1 MKRRL
6 ISMLLLVALMVTLIP
21 SSIPTVMAASEETES
36 EATGKVYV
44 VKQDGTGDFTTIQA
58 AADIAQ
64 TGDTIIVHGGT
75 YREEVIFP
83 RGGTSEDA
91 RITLKAAEG
100 EEVTVTGSEIV
111 SGWTPVA
118 DQPGVWSITI
128 PGTIFEEDVSGTF
141 FNPYAVRWQSSV
153 RGNYPTCGTI
163 YLNDAPL
170 EEVYQDANSG
180 SGNNARK
187 GLFVNANT
195 WKLVEVDEETNDT
208 VVWANFG
215 DVNPN
220 AADNVTESNA
230 RKQVITGAWN
240 IGYITVDGFTVL
252 RGCAP
257 KAIDFWRSDRA
268 AMSGGIATNGGYYW
282 IIENCN
288 VSQCRGVAVD
298 FGLGSRTHE
307 VNNGGTPDVYGYHII
322 RNNKIYDNQSNGIM
336 AYCGPYTEIYGN
348 ALANNNAMNTT
359 LLSEAYIKDVNGGW
373 GIKIYDNYFYSDKTW
388 GTLAIWLD
396 SETDGC
402 VISNNVFY
410 SETGGFNSTYGA
422 ILYETCHGWN
432 VCSNNIVVGGPI
444 RLYGNSVSDTYVIN
458 NLVID
463 GKNASQLIHM
473 GRNGTNPSATF
484 DPEKSPVPVMSTREE
499 QDAAAAVAIAAGARE
514 IIGFGVEGIGF
525 LGKSGLSSS
534 GSEGATYF
542 ANGIGVGRSMR
553 PIVPGELTA
562 LGTAPIPEYRDYNV
576 SVARLGCTNRY
587 NKLLN
592 NIFFDSTVTGSGT
605 EVDKEEYI
613 SDWVELTRNYEA
625 IYENGSRSS
634 VFYPATARAIELTS
648 TLYRQYY
655 PSTAW
660 GNRADY
666 NAYYKG
672 ASSNLSGYITGDGF
686 VQDGNS
692 VQKPETGGYEIE
704 ATPDSFKISLTVDE
718 SVLDLGA
725 QSYLTVDTFGP
736 AAAYKYLGVEW
747 YPEEEYITKDFFG
760 NERTKENNVIGP
772 FADLKAGENTYQLWP
787 KAESHEPTTYIVNQD
802 GSGDFTT
809 IQAAANIAMPGDTII
824 VHGGT
829 YREEVVFPRGGTS
842 EDARITL
849 KAAEGEE
856 VIVTGSDTVQ
866 PNEWTP
872 VEDMPGVY
880 KLVKPNSYF
889 PGHRENRG
897 DRLPGWTSD
906 LDQFNPFN
914 SFWRSRANSSS
925 PSSGSGASQKLGYV
939 SCGQVYLNGEPMNQ
953 RWSLNG
959 EESGITNS
967 TFGTVAATPGT
978 WIAHVDVINDGVN
991 PMTTSPNGNPD
1002 LENGNTTIYVNFGD
1016 VDPRNP
1022 AVDTEINVRMQCLTA
1037 EWNLGYITLD
1047 GFTVMRGAGPKTVD
1061 FWQIRAEGM
1070 FGAIST
1076 NGGYHWI
1083 IENCDVTQ
1091 CRGVAIDFGNG
1102 SRGQEERY
1110 GKGYDYGEYSDNTP
1124 GGYNGNGPDLYGYH
1138 IIRYCNVFDNATNGM
1153 FAYRGAY
1160 TEIHDC
1166 TFVNNNA
1173 INTGLASEAYFK
1185 DVSGGFGINLHDNYF
1200 YSDQSW
1206 NTMPIW
1212 MDCEC
1217 DDVIVANNVVY
1228 AAGTGSADGFSNITY
1243 ELNAGWNLF
1252 ANNIIINCGVS
1263 NGVNGNMNIMN
1274 NLLINTGNY
1283 SVIGSASQARAG
1295 AEGGSNNAATISDEL
1310 TTVNSTS
1317 ARNRTNRVVEPGTLN
1332 EISTVGNPTSRFD
1345 GYSRYNK
1352 FMGNILFGSTSPNT
1366 SGTNYDE
1373 ATRVTGYGE
1382 FVLKRQDE
1390 CEPGH
1395 VAMPDFSGG
1404 VASFHAG
1411 LPDVVEMQ
1419 NAGTIFDWVW
1429 VYAAGEA
1436 GKRPIARTTYGNMAD
1451 WNVHYGMA
1459 TRPAAWEQRG
1469 FESHGVTVP
1478 ASDGI
1483 NYVINGDKDSFSITL
1498 NVDESAIDVNP
1509 PLFTS
1514 EFMGPSDMKINLGF
1528 YSAPPSVD
1536 KDILGNLR
1544 TTNVAGP
1551 FANLKAGENVYQIW
1565 PRLSEPEPDDNF
1577 NPAGFVITGDPESE
1591 NGATWTYKSTD
1602 KDVEYDING
1611 VILKPVGEGPFPAV
1625 IISHGSGGNAS
1636 GYSLTVAQEMV
1647 KWGLVCIAPNYT
1659 HAGAPYNQGTPSGG
1673 NMACPANL
1681 LRAHKALDILGGI
1694 GYVDT
1699 SRVAIHGHSMGAY
1712 LTGGLAAAY
1721 PNEFLVASHSAGAID
1736 TANGVDITKIKAPYQ
1751 SHHGSADRTV
1761 RPELGIAFDAALE
1774 GIVDHEIYMYEGQE
1788 HNDVRYDPL
1797 LFSRVRA
1804 WYAKY
1809 GMFEWNPVSYEITS
1823 PIKTIVAGCAANI
1836 PAVVTF
1842 AGEAAEFELG
1852 LYNPAGELV
1861 DTVMV
1866 SGDGRYTFKVT
1877 AADVAVAGDYVIK
1890 TAGAEVGIIVNCVEQ
1905 PKDLWTPVVTC
1916 NDNVVTTTFASDVA
1930 FNAARKNVKIN
1941 DVAVDNNKVNI
1952 SEQVVTITDV
1962 TAVTGQTIVM
1972 SGVVY
1977 PVLFPSYS
1985 FTFTLFIL

>member
-1 MKRRL
+1 MKKRVL
-6 ISMLLLVALMVTLIP
+6 SILLVAALIATTLISGMPYVTAAP
-21 SSIPTVMAASEETES
+21 STVD
-36 EATGKVYV
+36 ATDGSNRIYT

-64 TGDTIIVHGGT
+64 AGDTIIVYGGT

-91 RITLKAAEG
+91 RITLKAAED
-100 EEVTVTGSEIV
+100 EEVIVTGSEIV
-111 SGWTPVA
+111 TGWTKVPAGTIVEGSPINGTAIGVVPA
-118 DQPGVWSITI
+118 DVDIWQIKI
-128 PGTIFEEDVSGTF
+128 PGTMFEEDVNGSF
-141 FNPYAVRWQSSV
+141 FNPYKVLWQSQV
-153 RGNYPTCGTI
+153 RGYYPTCGTI

-170 EEVYQDANSG
+170 SEAGQDYSSG
-180 SGNNARK
+180 SGNSTRN
-187 GLFVNANT
+187 GLYDMANV
-195 WKLVEVDEETNDT
+195 WRAISVDPVTNDT

-215 DVNPN
+215 DVDPN
-220 AADNVTESNA
+220 AAGNVTESNA
-230 RKQVITGAWN
+230 RQQVITAAWN
-240 IGYITVDGFTVL
+240 QGYITVDSFIVK

-257 KAIDFWRSDRA
+257 KTIDFWKTYRLP
-268 AMSGGIATNGGYYW
+268 MNGGIATNGGYYW
-282 IIENCN
+282 IIENN
-288 VSQCRGVAVD
+288 EVTQCRGVAID
-298 FGLGSRTHE
+298 YGLGSKMQE
-307 VNNGGTPDVYGYHII
+307 VLYGDTPDLYGYHKV
-322 RNNKIYDNQSNGIM
+322 RNNYVYENCSNAIF
-336 AYCGPYTEIYGN
+336 AYNGAYSEIYGN
-348 ALANNNAMNTT
+348 RLVNNNAMNTG
-359 LLSEAYIKDVNGGW
+359 LASEAYIKDVNGGW
-373 GIKIYDNYFYSDKTW
+373 GIYIYDNYLYSDKTW
-388 GTLAIWLD
+388 GTLAVWLD
-396 SETDGC
+396 SECDGC
-402 VISNNVFY
+402 VVSNNIMY
-410 SETGGFNSTYGA
+410 SETGGFTG
-422 ILYETCHGWN
+422 IEYETNHGWN
-432 VCSNNIVVGGPI
+432 LCSNNVLVGCNV
-444 RLYGNSVSDTYVIN
+444 RLMGQVSDTYYVN
-458 NLVID
+458 NLII
-463 GKNASQLIHM
+463 KASNITTINATKM
-473 GRNGTNPSATF
+473 GNANNIR
-484 DPEKSPVPVMSTREE
+484 EESPVPVLSSKEE
-499 QDAAAAVAIAAGARE
+499 IDAAAAAAIADGARE
-514 IIGFGVEGIGF
+514 RKGLGVEGIGWI
-525 LGKSGLSSS
+525 GRYTTQNPYYDPSHPNITHS
-534 GSEGATYF
+534 GSEGATTLP
-542 ANGIGVGRSMR
+542 NGASLPRTMR
-553 PIVPGELTA
+553 PIIPGTLEVLGSTVPS
-562 LGTAPIPEYRDYNV
+562 YRDYGVTNT
-576 SVARLGCTNRY
+576 RLPLQNRY

-592 NIFFDSTVTGSGT
+592 NILFDTTVTGSGT
-605 EVDKEEYI
+605 EVSPENFV
-613 SDWVELTRNYEA
+613 SDWIELTRNYEA
-625 IYENGSRSS
+625 IYENGGRQA
-634 VFYPATARAIELTS
+634 VWYPATPRAVELCSIENYAT
-648 TLYRQYY
+648 YVA
-655 PSTAW
+655 STAY

-672 ASSNLSGYITGDGF
+672 ASSNFSNFITGDGSI
-686 VQDGNS
+686 QDGNS
-692 VQKPETGGYEIE
+692 VKKPDTGNYEIE
-704 ATPDSFKISLTVDE
+704 ATKDSFKIKLVVDE
-718 SVLDLGA
+718 SVVDLGEK
-725 QSYLTVDTFGP
+725 SYLTKNTFGP
-736 AAAYKYLGVEW
+736 ADAYKYLGVEW
-747 YPEEEYITKDFFG
+747 YPDEEYITKDFFG
-760 NERTKENNVIGP
+760 SDRDAENNVIGP
-772 FADLKAGENTYQLWP
+772 FADLKAGENVYQLWP
-787 KAESHEPTTYIVNQD
+787 RAESHEPTTYIVNQD

-829 YREEVVFPRGGTS
+829 YREEVVFPRSGTS
-842 EDARITL
+842 EDTRITL

-856 VIVTGSDTVQ
+856 VIVTGSDVVQ
-866 PNEWTP
+866 PSEWVP
-872 VEDMPGVY
+872 VEGMQGVY

-978 WIAHVDVINDGVN
+978 WIAYVDVINDGVN
-991 PMTTSPNGNPD
+991 PITTSPNGNPD

-1016 VDPRNP
+1016 VNP
-1022 AVDTEINVRMQCLTA
+1022 NDSANDTEINVRMQCLTA

-1061 FWQIRAEGM
+1061 FWQFRAEGM

-1102 SRGQEERY
+1102 SRGQEDRY
-1110 GKGYDYGEYSDNTP
+1110 GKGYDYGDYSDNNP
-1124 GGYNGNGPDLYGYH
+1124 GGYNGNGPELYGYH
-1138 IIRYCNVFDNATNGM
+1138 KIRYCNVFDNATNGM

-1160 TEIHDC
+1160 TEVHDC

-1217 DDVIVANNVVY
+1217 DDVIVVNNVIY

-1310 TTVNSTS
+1310 TTVNPTS

-1332 EISTVGNPTSRFD
+1332 EITTVGNPTSRFD

-1373 ATRVTGYGE
+1373 ASRVTGYGE

-1459 TRPAAWEQRG
+1459 ARPAGWEQRG
-1469 FESHGVTVP
+1469 FESHGVAVP
-1478 ASDGI
+1478 SSDGI

-1498 NVDESAIDVNP
+1498 NVDDSAIAVNA

-1514 EFMGPSDMKINLGF
+1514 EFMGPSDIKLNLGF
-1528 YSAPPSVD
+1528 EDYPPSVD
-1536 KDILGNLR
+1536 KDILGNPR

-1551 FANLKAGENVYQIW
+1551 FANLKAGENVFQVW
-1565 PRLSEPEPDDNF
+1565 PRSSE
-1577 NPAGFVITGDPESE
+1577 
-1591 NGATWTYKSTD
+1591 
-1602 KDVEYDING
+1602 
-1611 VILKPVGEGPFPAV
+1611 
-1625 IISHGSGGNAS
+1625 
-1636 GYSLTVAQEMV
+1636 
-1647 KWGLVCIAPNYT
+1647 
-1659 HAGAPYNQGTPSGG
+1659 
-1673 NMACPANL
+1673 
-1681 LRAHKALDILGGI
+1681 
-1694 GYVDT
+1694 
-1699 SRVAIHGHSMGAY
+1699 
-1712 LTGGLAAAY
+1712 
-1721 PNEFLVASHSAGAID
+1721 
-1736 TANGVDITKIKAPYQ
+1736 
-1751 SHHGSADRTV
+1751 
-1761 RPELGIAFDAALE
+1761 
-1774 GIVDHEIYMYEGQE
+1774 
-1788 HNDVRYDPL
+1788 
-1797 LFSRVRA
+1797 
-1804 WYAKY
+1804 
-1809 GMFEWNPVSYEITS
+1809 PVSYEITS
-1823 PIKTIVAGCAANI
+1823 PIKTIVAGYAANI
-1836 PAVVTF
+1836 PTVVTF
-1842 AGEAAEFELG
+1842 EGEAAEFELG
-1852 LYNPAGELV
+1852 LYNPVDELV
-1861 DTVMV
+1861 D
-1866 SGDGRYTFKVT
+1866 SIAISSDGRYTFKVA
-1877 AADVAVAGDYVIK
+1877 AADVAVAGAYVLK
-1890 TAGAEVGIIVNCVEQ
+1890 AVGAESGFTVNCMEQ
-1905 PKDLWTPVVTC
+1905 PKDLWVPIVTYSE
-1916 NDNVVTTTFASDVA
+1916 NVVTTTFASDVA
-1930 FNAARKNVKIN
+1930 FSAARKNVTIN
-1941 DVAVDNNKVNI
+1941 DVTIDNSKV
-1952 SEQVVTITDV
+1952 SASGQTVTIADV
-1962 TAVTGQTIVM
+1962 AATTGQTLSI
-1972 SGVVY
+1972 SGAVY

-1985 FTFTLFIL
+1985 FTFTLKMP